1 MCVLARNATG
11 KRKLKETVSL
21 RGQKSTNTV
30 CCTAPVQSSRP
41 QNSPFPL
48 SRHAVTAFQE
58 IAGSLDEGCPKLGGI
73 SNTSEIAKKRD
84 SENSNRVGKTCT
96 HVLTYKS

>member
-1 MCVLARNATG
+1 MPLVKG
-11 KRKLKETVSL
+11 SL
-21 RGQKSTNTV
+21 RKQFLLEVRKAQTLFAVQLPSK
-30 CCTAPVQSSRP
+30 APVHSSRP

-58 IAGSLDEGCPKLGGI
+58 IAGGLDEGCPKLGGI